1 MALALTGTT
10 ETTRERASVA
20 TVHRLPAGLPAGLP
34 APHRRAGVAALAC
47 SLAGWGVWLSW
58 RAVHLSAHPL
68 PMLIFAFELLGVAT
82 GAVVAVFLAR
92 RATDSGERRQVD
104 GDARRYALVVG
115 HAAGRA
121 PTDDLQHEVRSVVL
135 AARRPACRRAAEYAT
150 AAVVIDGPRRL
161 GIVTATV
168 IGLLIGTGPFPWPP
182 VPALAC
188 ACAGIAGMS
197 LSHRLLTGGRIRI
210 GDRVRWTYS
219 SLGEIVVRE
228 DVDGVAPRTWVGT
241 VATVVLVNVAVA
253 LRGMSDRW
261 THGLPPMG
269 DDERV
274 VAMLFALCLVLGALY
289 TLATTDAPELD
300 NAHLAPRRLEERTAR
315 QSVLGVTVCAGLIGL
330 VAGILPRSVDPADD
344 DAGRIEH
351 VVDDDAV
358 ARLAAVDTG
367 RDG

>member
-10 ETTRERASVA
+10 ETTLERPTGA
-20 TVHRLPAGLPAGLP
+20 TVHTLPTPLP
-34 APHRRAGVAALAC
+34 APHRRAGVASLAV
-47 SLAGWGVWLSW
+47 SLAGWGAWSAW
-58 RAVHLSAHPL
+58 RALHLPVHPL
-68 PMLIFAFELLGVAT
+68 PILIFALELLGVAT
-82 GAVVAVFLAR
+82 GTAVAVFLAR
-92 RATDSGERRQVD
+92 RTWVPTDMADTG
-104 GDARRYALVVG
+104 GDARRFAFVVG
-115 HAAGRA
+115 GAAGRT
-121 PTDDLQHEVRSVVL
+121 PTDDLHHEVLNVVL
-135 AARRPACRRAAEYAT
+135 GARRPVRRRAADYAT

-161 GIVTATV
+161 GIVAAAV
-168 IGLLIGTGPFPWPP
+168 LGLLIGSGPFPWPP
-182 VPALAC
+182 AAAVAC
-188 ACAGIAGMS
+188 AGVGIAGMS
-197 LSHRLLTGGRIRI
+197 LSHRFLSGGRIRI
-210 GDRVRWTYS
+210 GDRIRWTYS
-219 SLGEIVVRE
+219 SLGEVVVRE
-228 DVDGVAPRTWVGT
+228 DVDGCAPRYWVGT
-241 VATVVLVNVAVA
+241 VATIVLVNVAVA

-289 TLATTDAPELD
+289 TLATTEAPEVD

-330 VAGILPRSVDPADD
+330 LAGILPGRVDPADD

-358 ARLAAVDTG
+358 VRSAAVDTG